1 MRFSKTGLWGKAI
14 YFAKNALYSNSYRFN
29 SPAGKH
35 QFFLVEVLLGDFVE
49 LAEKKSL
56 TLPPNN
62 PNGGAM
68 YDSVKGNTGNS
79 GGPHLHFEVRN
90 LYGYEMQKTTYEALL
105 KRETRPFLSQL
116 ILNCIRNY
124 FTFFLNK
131 AKYKQYDQNCLDVKS
146 VEFFFIWR
154 DT

>member
-79 GGPHLHFEVRN
+79 DVYMVYHPSKAYPRYLV
-90 LYGYEMQKTTYEALL
+90 TY
-105 KRETRPFLSQL
+105 T
-116 ILNCIRNY
+116 I
-124 FTFFLNK
+124 
-131 AKYKQYDQNCLDVKS
+131 
-146 VEFFFIWR
+146 
-154 DT
+154 